1 MPATS
6 GHYGDQ
12 LVWEKERATIFSP
25 WSFRC
30 LVFFRAVSRQIEP
43 ITFSPAAGNEKEHT
57 DSYIHH
63 YGPLGSSCETA
74 LIKPVKEEIEEI
86 SPNHLFDSAG
96 QTLTAR
102 TNSYIKLLEE
112 SNWYNNKQCVFVYY
126 SSFFFHLKVQQYS
139 FPLRIGDKLCYI
151 SYLFQISDR
160 HTPWNARTLNL

>member
-1 MPATS
+1 METS
-6 GHYGDQ
+6 WSGRKSA
-12 LVWEKERATIFSP
+12 LRFSAP
-25 WSFRC
+25 GRS
-30 LVFFRAVSRQIEP
+30 VAK
-43 ITFSPAAGNEKEHT
+43 FSPAAGNEKEHT

-112 SNWYNNKQCVFVYY
+112 SN
-126 SSFFFHLKVQQYS
+126 
-139 FPLRIGDKLCYI
+139 
-151 SYLFQISDR
+151 
-160 HTPWNARTLNL
+160 